1 MSFIGV
7 VSDSKCFDIIKE
19 KIKENDKENQ
29 FNLIHIN
36 SKSIDNIKNIRF
48 EVLVVNCEL
57 EELKDYQSNLE

>member
-1 MSFIGV
+1 MSFIGI

-36 SKSIDNIKNIRF
+36 SKIFDFKYR
-48 EVLVVNCEL
+48 
-57 EELKDYQSNLE
+57 Y

>member
-1 MSFIGV
+1 MSFIGI

-48 EVLVVNCEL
+48 DSACRKLV
-57 EELKDYQSNLE
+57 KI

>member
-29 FNLIHIN
+29 FNFRLYLCLFRCKIYI
-36 SKSIDNIKNIRF
+36 
-48 EVLVVNCEL
+48 
-57 EELKDYQSNLE
+57 